1 MAFME
6 KEEDCIISC
15 SKNEMCSFYKVGSLL
30 SFEIRALCAVLC
42 RFLQG
47 LTCSFI
53 MYIKVIIFA
62 KPTSVLVLLQFVVNV
77 ELFNKR
83 PMRLFINIYDL
94 ILDLYMLFAVPQ
106 CRGREDANDVLPPAL
121 LCPKVG

>member
-1 MAFME
+1 
-6 KEEDCIISC
+6 
-15 SKNEMCSFYKVGSLL
+15 
-30 SFEIRALCAVLC
+30 
-42 RFLQG
+42 
-47 LTCSFI
+47 

-94 ILDLYMLFAVPQ
+94 IVDLYMFFAVPQ
-106 CRGREDANDVLPPAL
+106 CRGREDANDVLSPAL

>member
-30 SFEIRALCAVLC
+30 CFEMCTLCSFVQI
-42 RFLQG
+42 LQG
-47 LTCSFI
+47 LTCTSI
-53 MYIKVIIFA
+53 RYIKVILFA

-94 ILDLYMLFAVPQ
+94 ILDLYTLFAVPQ
-106 CRGREDANDVLPPAL
+106 CRGREDANDVLSPAL

>member
-1 MAFME
+1 
-6 KEEDCIISC
+6 
-15 SKNEMCSFYKVGSLL
+15 
-30 SFEIRALCAVLC
+30 
-42 RFLQG
+42 
-47 LTCSFI
+47 

-94 ILDLYMLFAVPQ
+94 IVDTYMLFAVP
-106 CRGREDANDVLPPAL
+106 
-121 LCPKVG
+121 

>member
-30 SFEIRALCAVLC
+30 NFEMCTLCSFVQ
-42 RFLQG
+42 FLQG

-53 MYIKVIIFA
+53 MYIKVILFA

-83 PMRLFINIYDL
+83 PMRLFL
-94 ILDLYMLFAVPQ
+94 
-106 CRGREDANDVLPPAL
+106 
-121 LCPKVG
+121 

>member
-1 MAFME
+1 
-6 KEEDCIISC
+6 
-15 SKNEMCSFYKVGSLL
+15 
-30 SFEIRALCAVLC
+30 
-42 RFLQG
+42 
-47 LTCSFI
+47 

-94 ILDLYMLFAVPQ
+94 IVDLYMLFAVPQ
-106 CRGREDANDVLPPAL
+106 CRGREDANDVLSPAL